1 MDEVAFGEDEKTVSA
16 VERELQK
23 ISEAAIRLGKDAE
36 MLCPGPAWKQ
46 IRGMGNWLRH
56 GYDKVDIEIVWTTV
70 ERDIPALEIAVQ
82 RALEVARFEEQS

>member
-23 ISEAAIRLGKDAE
+23 ISEAAIRLGTDAE